1 MGDLNPQGVPLILG
15 GEERHL
21 LFTLN
26 AIDEIQSKFGVPLE
40 EAMNQL
46 VERKTLEERK
56 IANGALKS
64 MIQILLN
71 DEVERLD
78 HKGGEC
84 GLKPVDE
91 KEAGWMLTNSNMTE
105 ALIAVIKAYGG
116 SLPEPDEDEDPN
128 QTGGQ
133 Q

>member
-1 MGDLNPQGVPLILG
+1 MGDLNPQGVPLMLG

-40 EAMNQL
+40 EAMSQL
-46 VERKTLEERK
+46 TKREST
-56 IANGALKS
+56 NGALKT
-64 MIQILLN
+64 IVQILAN
-71 DEVERLD
+71 DEAERLSY
-78 HKGGEC
+78 KGGEC
-84 GLKPVDE
+84 SLKPVDE
-91 KEAGWMLTNSNMTE
+91 KEIGWMLTNKNRIE
-105 ALIAVIKAYGG
+105 ALMAVLKAYGG
-116 SLPEPDEDEDPN
+116 SLPEPEEGEDPK

>member
-1 MGDLNPQGVPLILG
+1 MGDLNPQGVPLMLG

-40 EAMNQL
+40 EAMSQL
-46 VERKTLEERK
+46 TEREST
-56 IANGALKS
+56 NGALKT
-64 MIQILLN
+64 IVQILAN
-71 DEVERLD
+71 DEVERLSY
-78 HKGGEC
+78 KGGEC
-84 GLKPVDE
+84 SLKPVDE
-91 KEAGWMLTNSNMTE
+91 KEIGWMLTNKNRIE
-105 ALIAVIKAYGG
+105 ALMAVLKAYGG
-116 SLPEPDEDEDPN
+116 SLPEPEEGEDPN